1 MELRFYDASYQQ
13 EVEAYQLFDL
23 SFTALPNTCLKV
35 SQKRVDYRPIL
46 GIENDKI
53 VCFFVLDS
61 GNDKFKYSINS
72 NSLLLRAFSTDSR
85 ETRKGYARQS
95 LLLLPKFLET
105 NYPTYD
111 EIVLGVNE
119 HNQVATYLY
128 ANLNFVD
135 TKTRFLGKKGYQKI
149 MSLKV

>member
-1 MELRFYDASYQQ
+1 MELRFYDESYQQ
-13 EVEAYQLFDL
+13 EVEAYQLLDF
-23 SFTALPNTCLKV
+23 SFTALPNACLKV

-61 GNDKFKYSINS
+61 GNDKFKYSDNS
-72 NSLLLRAFSTDSR
+72 KSLPDSR
-85 ETRKGYARQS
+85 ETRKGYARQC

-105 NYPTYD
+105 NYPTYN

-128 ANLNFVD
+128 ANLNFVA